1 MSFHLAPMKK
11 AIRQGLKNSFYY
23 LVAYAKRK
31 HTKRERERAKI
42 TRNSCIITNQLSQ
55 KTDDEDDDDGTRSPS
70 RVIKINLKCQNG
82 TGGAE
87 GGGEY
92 KESQEGQWTAES
104 RELPCSRMIKRIS

>member
-1 MSFHLAPMKK
+1 MKK

-55 KTDDEDDDDGTRSPS
+55 KTDDDDDDDGTRSPS

-82 TGGAE
+82 KGGGE

>member
-1 MSFHLAPMKK
+1 MNVISLGANEE
-11 AIRQGLKNSFYY
+11 GLKNSVYY

-31 HTKRERERAKI
+31 HTKQERERKKI

-55 KTDDEDDDDGTRSPS
+55 TTDNEDGTRSPS

-82 TGGAE
+82 TGGVE

-92 KESQEGQWTAES
+92 KESQEGPVDS
-104 RELPCSRMIKRIS
+104 

>member
-1 MSFHLAPMKK
+1 MKK

-55 KTDDEDDDDGTRSPS
+55 KTDDDDGTRSPS

-82 TGGAE
+82 TGGE
-87 GGGEY
+87 GAY

>member
-1 MSFHLAPMKK
+1 MNVISLGANEK
-11 AIRQGLKNSFYY
+11 GLKNSFYY

-31 HTKRERERAKI
+31 HTKRERECKKI

-55 KTDDEDDDDGTRSPS
+55 TTDNDDDGTRSPS

-82 TGGAE
+82 TGGGAR
-87 GGGEY
+87 EY

-104 RELPCSRMIKRIS
+104 RELP

>member
-1 MSFHLAPMKK
+1 MKK

-31 HTKRERERAKI
+31 PTKRERDRAKI

-82 TGGAE
+82 K